1 MRVFVLDVYFE
12 FLFDKKE
19 IVKNKC
25 ISVKVL
31 GIYLNKVVV
40 VGMGILVCFV
50 FGMLLFVF

>member
-25 ISVKVL
+25 KSVKVM
-31 GIYLNKVVV
+31 GIKINRVVV